1 MSIQSAIQLSNSL
14 TGKREVF
21 APATPGKVNMYVCGI
36 TPYDE
41 CHLGHARCYVF
52 FDTVKRFL
60 KAAGYE
66 VRHVQ
71 NFTDIDD
78 KIIQRAQLLDQDSKM
93 ISEKFIAD
101 YFTQMGKLGVVS
113 ADVYPKV
120 TETVPQI
127 IKFIEELIAK
137 GFAYPVEGTVF
148 FSVRNF
154 KTYGHLSKRNFDD
167 MEVGARV
174 EVNEQK
180 KDPLDFALWK
190 AAKPGEPAWPSPWG
204 EGRPG
209 WHIECSVMSIM
220 HLGESFDI
228 HGGGQDLI
236 FPHHENEIAQ
246 SEAKTGKQFSK
257 VWLHNGFVTVNR
269 EKMSKSL
276 GNFFTLREVFEKFQ
290 PPVVR
295 LFLLSRHYKS
305 PLDFSDDLLVQAQS
319 AYRSL
324 EDVYVKTAYVL
335 DGKTD
340 GGKVLEDIK
349 TKFMKALAE
358 DINTE
363 KAIAVLFELNNLM
376 IPAIKDRKLD
386 WLRDAVATMKHC
398 ATDLLGIR
406 LESKLTADIIRDFK
420 ASLARRDEFRK
431 QKDWANADKVRIEI
445 EAAGYAIEDTALGP
459 ILKPKR

>member
-1 MSIQSAIQLSNSL
+1 MSIQSSIQLSNSL
-14 TGKREVF
+14 TGKRETFV
-21 APATPGKVNMYVCGI
+21 PAVPGKVQMYVCGI

-60 KAAGYE
+60 RAAGYE

-78 KIIQRAQLLDQDSKM
+78 KIIQRAQLLEQNPKD

-101 YFTQMGKLGVVS
+101 YFTQMAKLGVTS

-120 TETVPQI
+120 TDTVPQI
-127 IKFIEELIAK
+127 IQFIEELVAK
-137 GFAYPVEGTVF
+137 GFAYPVAGTVF

-154 KTYGHLSKRNFDD
+154 KNYGHLSKRNFDD

-204 EGRPG
+204 DGRPG
-209 WHIECSVMSIM
+209 WHIECSVMSIQ

-246 SEAKTGKQFSK
+246 SEAKTGKLFAK

-276 GNFFTLREVFEKFQ
+276 GNVFTLREVFEKFY

-295 LFLLSRHYKS
+295 FFLLSRHYKS

-324 EDVYVKTAYVL
+324 EDVYVKAHYVL
-335 DGKTD
+335 EGSAE
-340 GGKVLEDIK
+340 GGKVIEDLK
-349 TKFMKALAE
+349 AKFLKSLAE

-376 IPAIKDRKLD
+376 IPAIKDRKTD
-386 WLRDAVATMKHC
+386 WLKDAVATMRYFAC
-398 ATDLLGIR
+398 DLLGIH
-406 LESKLTADIIRDFK
+406 LESKLTLEIIRDFK
-420 ASLARRDEFRK
+420 AKLGRRDEFRK
-431 QKDWANADKVRIEI
+431 QKDWKSADEVRIEI
-445 EAAGYAIEDTALGP
+445 EAAGYSIEDTALGP